1 MVSRANDNLRIVSPA
16 KAEGRLA
23 GPERQRLAQGKETEM
38 KFKYAAMVATLALIA
53 PVASA
58 LAADGDPAAG
68 EATFKQKCAVC
79 HKIGE
84 GAKNFVGPELNGIVG
99 RKAGAA
105 EGYAYSDGVK
115 NAGWTWDS
123 EKLHTWLTDPKATVP
138 GTKMIFAGL
147 PKESDRDNVVA
158 YLAQFKA
165 DGTK

>member
-1 MVSRANDNLRIVSPA
+1 MVFRASDNLRIVTPA

-23 GPERQRLAQGKETEM
+23 GPERQRLAQGKETKM
-38 KFKYAAMVATLALIA
+38 KFKYAAMVATLAMIA
-53 PVASA
+53 PLASA
-58 LAADGDPAAG
+58 FAADGDPAAG

-99 RKAGAA
+99 RKTGAA
-105 EGYAYSDGVK
+105 DGYAYSDGVK

-123 EKLHTWLTDPKATVP
+123 DKLHTWLTDPKAMVP

-158 YLAQFKA
+158 YLSQFKA